1 MIGKMKQYDII
12 VIGTG
17 GATIVADAAI
27 KKGKKVAIIEKAKFG
42 GTCLTRGCIP
52 TKVMVTVADA
62 VREIEELPKIGVKVE
77 PASID
82 WDLMSKRVWQK
93 IDESIGMEAYYKKFD
108 NVDVYNGAASFVKDK
123 VVTVTYTEGGVSEE
137 ITAPIIILGVGGHT
151 KINPI
156 KGLEEAGYMSSE
168 SLFGNKYPKKPFKKL
183 IVMGGGPIGTEFAHV
198 FAAAGTEVTLIQHN
212 VRLLPKEDEEIS
224 EQIYKDITRLGIEVI
239 LNQEPQEVRVE
250 NGEKV
255 VVIEDRKTGEIREV
269 RGEEIL
275 MASGIKPATEELKLE
290 NTSIE
295 TMRGGWIKTN
305 EFLETSVEGVYAM
318 GDVNGEA
325 PFRHKANYE
334 ADIIAHNLFF
344 AESPQ
349 DFRWARYDLVPAVT
363 FTYPQVGH
371 VGLTETQAKELGYEV
386 KTGKNYYSASAKGFA
401 MGFDPGDEN
410 DGFVKIVVDTKT
422 NHILGVHVI
431 GPQASI
437 LFQPYVNLLNSGDT
451 PLTPINEEIGS
462 PLTKQLRSEG
472 LVRKM
477 DPHSVITVGETM
489 TPHPTL
495 SEIVMWTQVYYE
507 NRW

>member
-1 MIGKMKQYDII
+1 MKQYDII

-17 GATIVADAAI
+17 GATIVADLAI
-27 KKGKKVAIIEKAKFG
+27 KKGKNVAIIEKGKFG

-62 VREIEELPKIGVKVE
+62 VREIEELPKIGVKVQ
-77 PASID
+77 PATID
-82 WDLMSKRVWQK
+82 WDLMSDRVWNR
-93 IDESIGMEAYYKKFD
+93 INLSIPMEEYYKEFE

-123 VVTVTYTEGGVSEE
+123 VLTVTLKDGSVTEE
-137 ITAPIIILGVGGHT
+137 ITAPIIVLGVGGHT
-151 KINPI
+151 KVNPI
-156 KGLEEAGYMSSE
+156 KGLEEAGYMTSE
-168 SLFGNKYPKKPFKKL
+168 SLFGDKYPKKPFKSL
-183 IVMGGGPIGTEFAHV
+183 IIMGGGPIGTEFAHV
-198 FAAAGTEVTLIQHN
+198 FAAAGTEVTLVQHN

-224 EQIYKDITRLGIEVI
+224 AQIYKDITGLGINVI

-255 VVIEDRKTGEIREV
+255 LVIEDRKTGEIREV

-295 TMRGGWIKTN
+295 TKRGGWIKTN

-334 ADIIAHNLFF
+334 ADIIAHNLYR
-344 AESPQ
+344 AESPK
-349 DFRWARYDLVPAVT
+349 DFRWARYDVVPAVT
-363 FTYPQVGH
+363 FTYPQVSH
-371 VGLTETQAKELGYEV
+371 VGLTEKEAREQGYDV
-386 KTGKNYYSASAKGFA
+386 KTGKNFYSSTAKGFA
-401 MGFDPGDEN
+401 MGFDPGDDN
-410 DGFVKIVVDTKT
+410 DGFVKIVVDGAT
-422 NHILGVHVI
+422 NRILGIHII

-437 LFQPYVNLLNSGDT
+437 LFQPYVNLMNSGDT
-451 PLTPINEEIGS
+451 PLIPINEDIGS
-462 PLTKQLRSEG
+462 ALTKQLRSEG

-489 TPHPTL
+489 APHPSL
-495 SEIVMWTQVYYE
+495 SEVAMWTQSYFE

>member
-1 MIGKMKQYDII
+1 MKTYDLI

-17 GATIVADAAI
+17 GASIVADAAI
-27 KKGKKVAIIEKAKFG
+27 AKGKKVAIIEKGKFG

-62 VREIEELPKIGVKVE
+62 VREIEELPKIGVQVQ
-77 PASID
+77 PATID

-93 IDESIGMEAYYKKFD
+93 IDESKGVEAYYDKFD
-108 NVDVYNGAASFVKDK
+108 NVDLYRGAATFVKDK
-123 VVTVTYTEGGVSEE
+123 VLTVTMKSGEVTEE
-137 ITAPIIILGVGGHT
+137 ITAPIIVLGVGGHT
-151 KINPI
+151 KINPL

-168 SLFGNKYPKKPFKKL
+168 SLFGDKYPNKPFKSL
-183 IVMGGGPIGTEFAHV
+183 VVMGGGPIGTEFAHV
-198 FAAAGTEVTLIQHN
+198 FAAAGTRVTLIQHN

-224 EQIYKDITRLGIEVI
+224 EQIYKDLTRLGIEVI
-239 LNQEPQEVRVE
+239 LNQEPEEVRVE

-255 VVIEDRKTGEIREV
+255 VVIRDRKTGELREV

-290 NTSIE
+290 NTSIK
-295 TMRGGWIKTN
+295 TKRGGWIVTN
-305 EFLETSVEGVYAM
+305 EFLETSVDGVYAM

-334 ADIIAHNLFF
+334 ADIIAHNLYH
-344 AESPQ
+344 ATSPQ
-349 DFRWARYDLVPAVT
+349 DFRWARYDVIPAVT
-363 FTYPQVGH
+363 YTYPQVGH
-371 VGLTETQAKELGYEV
+371 VGLTEKEAIEQGYSV
-386 KTGKNYYSASAKGFA
+386 KTGKNFYSSSAKGFA
-401 MGFDPGDEN
+401 MGFNPGDEN

-422 NHILGVHVI
+422 NNILGVHVI

-437 LFQPYVNLLNSGDT
+437 LFQPYVNLMNSGDT

-462 PLTKQLRSEG
+462 ALTKQLRTEG

-477 DPHSVITVGETM
+477 DPHSVKTVGETM
-489 TPHPTL
+489 APHPAL
-495 SEIVMWTQVYYE
+495 SEVVMWTQVYYE
-507 NRW
+507 HRW

>member
-1 MIGKMKQYDII
+1 MKTYDII

-17 GATIVADAAI
+17 GATLVADAAI
-27 KKGKKVAIIEKAKFG
+27 AKGKKVAIIEKGKFG

-62 VREIEELPKIGVKVE
+62 VREIEELPKIGVKVQ
-77 PASID
+77 PATID

-93 IDESIGMEAYYKKFD
+93 IDESKGVEAYYDRFE
-108 NVDVYNGAASFVKDK
+108 NVDLYRGAASFVRDK
-123 VVTVTYTEGGVSEE
+123 VLTVKMNSGEVTEE
-137 ITAPIIILGVGGHT
+137 ITAPIIVLGVGGHT
-151 KINPI
+151 KVNPL

-168 SLFGNKYPKKPFKKL
+168 TLFGDKYPKKPLKSL
-183 IVMGGGPIGTEFAHV
+183 VVMGGGPIGTEFAHV
-198 FAAAGTEVTLIQHN
+198 FAAAGTKVTLIQHN

-224 EQIYKDITRLGIEVI
+224 EQIYKDLSRLGIEII
-239 LNQEPQEVRVE
+239 LNQEPEEVRVE

-255 VVIEDRKTGEIREV
+255 VVIRDRKSGEVREV

-275 MASGIKPATEELKLE
+275 MASGIQPATEELKME
-290 NTSIE
+290 NTSIK
-295 TMRGGWIKTN
+295 TKRGGWIVTN
-305 EFLETSVEGVYAM
+305 EFLETSVDGVYAM

-334 ADIIAHNLFF
+334 GDIIAHNLYH

-371 VGLTETQAKELGYEV
+371 VGLTEKEAIEQGYTV
-386 KTGKNYYSASAKGFA
+386 KTGKNVYSSSAKGFA
-401 MGFDPGDEN
+401 LGFDPGDEN
-410 DGFVKIVVDTKT
+410 DGFAKIVVDTKT
-422 NHILGVHVI
+422 NNILGIHII

-462 PLTKQLRSEG
+462 ELTKQLRSEG

-489 TPHPTL
+489 TPHPGL
-495 SEIVMWTQVYYE
+495 SEVAMWTQVYYE
-507 NRW
+507 KRW

>member
-1 MIGKMKQYDII
+1 MKNYDVI

-27 KKGKKVAIIEKAKFG
+27 ATGKKVAIIEKGKFG

-62 VREIEELPKIGVKVE
+62 VREIEELPKIGVKVQ
-77 PASID
+77 PATID
-82 WDLMSKRVWQK
+82 WDLMSKRVWHK
-93 IDESIGMEAYYKKFD
+93 IDESKGVEAYYDKFD
-108 NVDVYNGAASFVKDK
+108 SVDLYRGAATFVRDK
-123 VVTVTYTEGGVSEE
+123 VLKVTLKDGSVTDE
-137 ITAPIIILGVGGHT
+137 ITAPIIVLGVGGHT

-168 SLFGNKYPKKPFKKL
+168 SLFGDKYPKKPFKSL
-183 IVMGGGPIGTEFAHV
+183 VVMGGGPIGTEFAHV
-198 FAAAGTEVTLIQHN
+198 FAAAGTKVTLVQHN

-224 EQIYKDITRLGIEVI
+224 AQIYKDITRLGIDVI
-239 LNQEPQEVRVE
+239 LNQEPEEVRVE

-255 VVIEDRKTGEIREV
+255 VVIRDRATGEVKEV

-275 MASGIKPATEELKLE
+275 MASGIKPATEELHLE
-290 NTSIE
+290 NTTIK
-295 TMRGGWIKTN
+295 TKRGGWIMTN
-305 EFLETSVEGVYAM
+305 EFLETSVDGVYAL
-318 GDVNGEA
+318 GDINGEA

-334 ADIIAHNLFF
+334 ADILAHNLFY
-344 AESPQ
+344 AKSTD

-371 VGLTETQAKELGYEV
+371 VGLTEAEAKAKGYDV
-386 KTGKNYYSASAKGFA
+386 GTGKNYYSASAKGFA

-410 DGFVKIVVDTKT
+410 DGFVKIVVDKKT

-451 PLTPINEEIGS
+451 PLTPVNEEIGS
-462 PLTKQLRSEG
+462 ELTKKLRQQG
-472 LVRKM
+472 LVRHM

-495 SEIVMWTQVYYE
+495 SEVVMWTQVYYE
-507 NRW
+507 HRW